1 MADVNMDSDT
11 VTPTISLLLD
21 LQPSQQR
28 LIGDAV
34 KDVVCEYDFNK
45 LLRVDS
51 HATTSSSNKQ
61 VNRLFPVQ
69 ICVSHVKFM

>member
-28 LIGDAV
+28 LLGDAV
-34 KDVVCEYDFNK
+34 KDVVREHDFNK

-51 HATTSSSNKQ
+51 QAMTSSSNKQ

>member
-34 KDVVCEYDFNK
+34 KDVVCEHDFNT

-51 HATTSSSNKQ
+51 QAMTSSSNKL
-61 VNRLFPVQ
+61 VNRLLPVQ